1 MRGDRGF
8 FELCGLEGLGLVGG
22 CASCR
27 FAGRRL
33 GCGRVAGERVA
44 GERVAGERDLVA
56 LLGPVRGPF
65 LGTRDCRALLD
76 ELLDEL
82 LDDFDLPFLVAANLR
97 KSSIRVASTGP
108 STSIIANWSP
118 MSSVASA
125 VLKMA

>member
-8 FELCGLEGLGLVGG
+8 FELDGLAGRGLVGRR
-22 CASCR
+22 ANCR

-33 GCGRVAGERVA
+33 GCGRVAGERN
-44 GERVAGERDLVA
+44 AGERDLVA

-76 ELLDEL
+76 ELLD
-82 LDDFDLPFLVAANLR
+82 DFDLPFLVAANLR
-97 KSSIRVASTGP
+97 KSSSRVASTGP

-118 MSSVASA
+118 VSSVASA